1 MAEIIVGMIPARYA
15 SSRFPGKPLA
25 LLAGKPMILHVL
37 EAAGRSRQLSALHVL
52 TDDDR
57 IAQVVSEAGG
67 SVIMTDQQLPSGTDR
82 IAAAIADLPGDIFVN
97 IQGDEPLIEAEVIDA
112 TLQALLDDRH
122 AQVATPVR
130 VAGQIEDVLSRNS
143 AKVVIDQNGAALY
156 FSRAPIPCRRDTED
170 AELIA
175 ADYLLHIGLY
185 VYRRS
190 VLERFGSLTSRLEQL
205 EKLEQLR
212 FLENGI
218 RIQTQ
223 LVDYSPLGVDTPE
236 DLMQVEELL
245 RQRQQKAKS
254 E

>member
-37 EAAGRSRQLSALHVL
+37 EAASRSSKLSALYVL

-57 IAQVVSEAGG
+57 IAKVVAEAGG
-67 SVIMTDQQLPSGTDR
+67 KVIMTDPQLPSGTDR
-82 IAAAIADLPGDIFVN
+82 IAAAISDLPGDIFVN
-97 IQGDEPLIEAEVIDA
+97 IQGDEPLIEAEVIDT
-112 TLQALLDDRH
+112 TLQALLDDQN

-130 VAGQIEDVLSRNS
+130 VARCVEDVMSRNS
-143 AKVVIDQNGAALY
+143 AKVVVDQSGAALY
-156 FSRAPIPCRRDTED
+156 FSRAPIPCRRDTND
-170 AELIA
+170 AELTA
-175 ADYLLHIGLY
+175 ADHLLHIGLY
-185 VYRRS
+185 VYRRN
-190 VLERFGSLTSRLEQL
+190 VLERFGQLTSRLEQL

-212 FLENGI
+212 FIENGI
-218 RIQTQ
+218 RVQTQ

-236 DLMQVEELL
+236 DLLQVEKLL
-245 RQRQQKAKS
+245 RTRKTES